1 MKIFWKKR
9 GQTSL
14 MDRSESLSKGA
25 VPSYFPQLSFYLSD
39 NLFMK
44 ASNIKTVGILTS
56 GGDAPGLN
64 AAIRALCIAGKN
76 KYGMKFIGVR
86 NGYRGLIDGDCFK
99 MDDIDLSGLINQ
111 GGTILGTSRVKP
123 FKNPVEDP
131 KTGLLPVEGIK
142 QTFKKYKLD
151 ALVCL
156 GGNGT
161 NTTASLL
168 SQEGF
173 NVIGLP
179 KTIDNDIVGTDETF
193 GFRTAID
200 VATNGIEAIRT
211 TARSHHRVMV
221 VEIMGHKV
229 GWLGLYAGVAGNAD
243 AILLPEIPYDIKKLG
258 KFIKARKDAGHEYS
272 IIACSEGALD
282 INESKLSKKEFK
294 KSREAMTQSIG
305 FRVAKELEAETGL
318 ETRTSVLGYLQ
329 RGGNPNPYDI
339 VLATKIGAAA
349 ADFLAEKRFGNLV
362 AVKGGNI
369 VATPLSEV
377 AGVVKPIPMDEPLL
391 ETARNLGICFG
402 D

>member
-1 MKIFWKKR
+1 MFCEPTLNFTQLFFDNKNMK
-9 GQTSL
+9 
-14 MDRSESLSKGA
+14 E
-25 VPSYFPQLSFYLSD
+25 
-39 NLFMK
+39 
-44 ASNIKTVGILTS
+44 NIKTIGILTS

-76 KYGMKFIGVR
+76 KYGMKFVGVR

-99 MDDIDLSGLINQ
+99 MDNMDFDSMINM
-111 GGTILGTSRVKP
+111 GGTVLGTSRVKP
-123 FKNPVEDP
+123 FKNPVPDP
-131 KTGLLPVEGIK
+131 KTGLLPIDGIK
-142 QTFKKYKLD
+142 QTFKKFKLD

-168 SQEGF
+168 SDEGF

-211 TARSHHRVMV
+211 TARSHSRVMV

-229 GWLGLYAGVAGNAD
+229 GWLGLYAGIAGNAD
-243 AILLPEIPYDIKKLG
+243 VILLPEIPYDIKKLG
-258 KFIKARKDAGHEYS
+258 KFIKARKAAGHNYS
-272 IIACSEGALD
+272 IIACSEGALN
-282 INESKLSKKEFK
+282 IEESKLSKKEFK

-305 FRVAKELEAETGL
+305 YRVAKELEAETGL

-329 RGGNPNPYDI
+329 RGGEPSPYDMI
-339 VLATKIGAAA
+339 LATKIGAAA
-349 ADFLAEKRFGNLV
+349 ADFLAQKKFGNLV
-362 AVKGGNI
+362 AVKGGEI
-369 VATPLSEV
+369 TATPLSTV
-377 AGVVKPIPMDEPLL
+377 AGVVKPILANDPMLQ
-391 ETARNLGICFG
+391 TARNLGICLG

>member
-1 MKIFWKKR
+1 MFYEPTLNFNQLFFDNKNMK
-9 GQTSL
+9 
-14 MDRSESLSKGA
+14 E
-25 VPSYFPQLSFYLSD
+25 
-39 NLFMK
+39 
-44 ASNIKTVGILTS
+44 NIKTIGILTS

-76 KYGMKFIGVR
+76 KYGMKFVGVR

-99 MDDIDLSGLINQ
+99 MDNMDFDSMINM
-111 GGTILGTSRVKP
+111 GGTVLGTSRVKP
-123 FKNPVEDP
+123 FKNPVPDP
-131 KTGLLPVEGIK
+131 KIGLLQIDGIK
-142 QTFKKYKLD
+142 QTFKKFKLD

-168 SQEGF
+168 SDEGF

-211 TARSHHRVMV
+211 TARSHSRVMV

-229 GWLGLYAGVAGNAD
+229 GWLGLYAGIAGNAD

-258 KFIKARKDAGHEYS
+258 KFIKARKAAGHNYS
-272 IIACSEGALD
+272 IIACSEGALN
-282 INESKLSKKEFK
+282 IEESKLSKKEFK

-305 FRVAKELEAETGL
+305 YRVAKELEAETGL

-329 RGGNPNPYDI
+329 RGGEPSPYDMI
-339 VLATKIGAAA
+339 LATKIGAAA
-349 ADFLAEKRFGNLV
+349 ADFLAQKKFGNLV
-362 AVKGGNI
+362 AVKGGEI
-369 VATPLSEV
+369 TATPLSTV
-377 AGVVKPIPMDEPLL
+377 AGVVKPIPANDPMLQ
-391 ETARNLGICFG
+391 TARNLGICLG

>member
-1 MKIFWKKR
+1 MFCEPTLNFNQLLFDNKNMK
-9 GQTSL
+9 
-14 MDRSESLSKGA
+14 E
-25 VPSYFPQLSFYLSD
+25 
-39 NLFMK
+39 
-44 ASNIKTVGILTS
+44 NIKTIGILTS

-76 KYGMKFIGVR
+76 KYGMKFVGIR

-99 MDDIDLSGLINQ
+99 MDNMDFDSMINM
-111 GGTILGTSRVKP
+111 GGTVLGTSRVKP
-123 FKNPVEDP
+123 FKNPVPDP
-131 KTGLLPVEGIK
+131 KTGLLPIDGIK
-142 QTFKKYKLD
+142 QTFKKFKLD

-168 SQEGF
+168 SDEGF

-211 TARSHHRVMV
+211 TARSHSRVMV

-229 GWLGLYAGVAGNAD
+229 GWLGLYAGIAGNAD

-258 KFIKARKDAGHEYS
+258 KFIKARKAAGHNYS
-272 IIACSEGALD
+272 IIACSEGALN
-282 INESKLSKKEFK
+282 IEESKLSKKEFK

-305 FRVAKELEAETGL
+305 YRVAKELEAETGL

-329 RGGNPNPYDI
+329 RGGEPSPYDMI
-339 VLATKIGAAA
+339 LATKIGAAA
-349 ADFLAEKRFGNLV
+349 ADFLAQKKFGNLV
-362 AVKGGNI
+362 AVKGGEI
-369 VATPLSEV
+369 TATPLSTV
-377 AGVVKPIPMDEPLL
+377 AGVVKPIPANDPMLQ
-391 ETARNLGICFG
+391 TARNLGICLG

>member
-1 MKIFWKKR
+1 MFYEPTLNFNQLFFDNKNMK
-9 GQTSL
+9 
-14 MDRSESLSKGA
+14 E
-25 VPSYFPQLSFYLSD
+25 
-39 NLFMK
+39 
-44 ASNIKTVGILTS
+44 NIKTIGILTS

-76 KYGMKFIGVR
+76 KYGMKFVGVR
-86 NGYRGLIDGDCFK
+86 NGYRGLIDGDCYK
-99 MDDIDLSGLINQ
+99 MDNMDFDSMINM
-111 GGTILGTSRVKP
+111 GGTVLGTSRVKP
-123 FKNPVEDP
+123 FKNPVPDP
-131 KTGLLPVEGIK
+131 KTGLLPIDGIK
-142 QTFKKYKLD
+142 QTFKKFKLD

-168 SQEGF
+168 SDEGF

-211 TARSHHRVMV
+211 TARSHSRVMV

-229 GWLGLYAGVAGNAD
+229 GWLGLYAGIAGNAD

-258 KFIKARKDAGHEYS
+258 KFIKARKAAGHNYS
-272 IIACSEGALD
+272 IIACSEGALN
-282 INESKLSKKEFK
+282 IEESKLSKKEFK

-305 FRVAKELEAETGL
+305 YRVAKELEAETGL

-329 RGGNPNPYDI
+329 RGGEPSPYDMI
-339 VLATKIGAAA
+339 LATKIGAAA
-349 ADFLAEKRFGNLV
+349 ADFLAQKKFGNLV
-362 AVKGGNI
+362 AVKGGEI
-369 VATPLSEV
+369 TATPLSTV
-377 AGVVKPIPMDEPLL
+377 AGVVKPIPANDPMLQ
-391 ETARNLGICFG
+391 TARNLGICLG

>member
-1 MKIFWKKR
+1 MFYEPTLNFNQLFFDNKNMK
-9 GQTSL
+9 
-14 MDRSESLSKGA
+14 E
-25 VPSYFPQLSFYLSD
+25 
-39 NLFMK
+39 
-44 ASNIKTVGILTS
+44 NIKTIGILPS

-76 KYGMKFIGVR
+76 KYGMKFVGVR

-99 MDDIDLSGLINQ
+99 MDNMDFDSMINM
-111 GGTILGTSRVKP
+111 GGTVLGTSRVKP
-123 FKNPVEDP
+123 FKNPVPDP
-131 KTGLLPVEGIK
+131 KTGLLPIDGIK
-142 QTFKKYKLD
+142 QTFKKFKLD

-168 SQEGF
+168 SDEGF

-211 TARSHHRVMV
+211 TARSHSRVMV

-229 GWLGLYAGVAGNAD
+229 GWLGLYAGIAGNAD

-258 KFIKARKDAGHEYS
+258 KFIKARKAAGHNYS
-272 IIACSEGALD
+272 IIACSEGALN
-282 INESKLSKKEFK
+282 IEESKLSKKEFK

-305 FRVAKELEAETGL
+305 YRVAKELEAETGL

-329 RGGNPNPYDI
+329 RGGEPSPYDMI
-339 VLATKIGAAA
+339 LATKIGAAA
-349 ADFLAEKRFGNLV
+349 ADFLAQKKFGNLV
-362 AVKGGNI
+362 AVKGGEI
-369 VATPLSEV
+369 TATPLSTV
-377 AGVVKPIPMDEPLL
+377 AGVVKPIPANDPMLQ
-391 ETARNLGICFG
+391 TARNLGICLG

>member
-1 MKIFWKKR
+1 MA
-9 GQTSL
+9 
-14 MDRSESLSKGA
+14 SK
-25 VPSYFPQLSFYLSD
+25 
-39 NLFMK
+39 
-44 ASNIKTVGILTS
+44 NIKTIGILTS

-64 AAIRALCIAGKN
+64 AAIRSLCIVGKN
-76 KYGMKFIGVR
+76 KYDMKFVGVR

-99 MDDIDLSGLINQ
+99 MDNFDFSNLANL

-123 FKNPVEDP
+123 FKNPIADP
-131 KTGLLPVEGIK
+131 KTGLLPIEGIF
-142 QTFKKYKLD
+142 QTFKNFKLD

-161 NTTASLL
+161 NSTASLL
-168 SQEGF
+168 YNEGF

-200 VATNGIEAIRT
+200 VATNGIETIKT
-211 TARSHHRVMV
+211 TAKSHSRVMV

-229 GWLGLYAGVAGNAD
+229 GWLGLYAGIAGNAD

-258 KFIKARKDAGHEYS
+258 KFIKDRKNSGHNYS
-272 IIACSEGALD
+272 IIACSEGA
-282 INESKLSKKEFK
+282 INLEEAKMSKKEFK
-294 KSREAMTQSIG
+294 KARESMTQSVG
-305 FRVAKELEAETGL
+305 FRVAKELEAETGI

-329 RGGNPNPYDI
+329 RGGNPSPYDI
-339 VLATKIGAAA
+339 ILATKIGAAA

-369 VATPLSEV
+369 CATPLKEV
-377 AGVVKPIPMDEPLL
+377 AGVVKTIPQDDIMLQ
-391 ETARNLGICFG
+391 TARNLGICFG

>member
-1 MKIFWKKR
+1 MK
-9 GQTSL
+9 
-14 MDRSESLSKGA
+14 E
-25 VPSYFPQLSFYLSD
+25 
-39 NLFMK
+39 
-44 ASNIKTVGILTS
+44 NIKTIGILTS

-76 KYGMKFIGVR
+76 KYNMKFVGIR

-99 MDDIDLSGLINQ
+99 MDDMDFAGMINM

-123 FKNPVEDP
+123 FKNPTPDP

-168 SQEGF
+168 SEEGF

-193 GFRTAID
+193 GFHTAID

-211 TARSHHRVMV
+211 TAKSHSRVMV

-229 GWLGLYAGVAGNAD
+229 GWLGLYAGIAGNAD

-258 KFIKARKDAGHEYS
+258 KFIKARKAAGHNYS
-272 IIACSEGALD
+272 IIACSEGALN
-282 INESKLSKKEFK
+282 IEESKLSKKEFK
-294 KSREAMTQSIG
+294 KSREAMSQSIG
-305 FRVAKELEAETGL
+305 YRVAKELEAETGL

-329 RGGNPNPYDI
+329 RGGEPSPYDMI
-339 VLATKIGAAA
+339 LATKIGAAA
-349 ADFLAEKRFGNLV
+349 ADFLAEKKFGNLV
-362 AVKGGNI
+362 AVKGGQI
-369 VATPLSEV
+369 VATPLSTV
-377 AGVVKPIPMDEPLL
+377 AGVVKPIPANDPMLQ
-391 ETARNLGICFG
+391 TARNLGICLG

>member
-1 MKIFWKKR
+1 MFCEPTLNFTQLFFDNKNMK
-9 GQTSL
+9 
-14 MDRSESLSKGA
+14 E
-25 VPSYFPQLSFYLSD
+25 
-39 NLFMK
+39 
-44 ASNIKTVGILTS
+44 NIKTIGILTS

-76 KYGMKFIGVR
+76 KYGMKFVGVR

-99 MDDIDLSGLINQ
+99 MDNMDFDSMINM
-111 GGTILGTSRVKP
+111 GGTVLGTSRVKP
-123 FKNPVEDP
+123 FKNPVPDP
-131 KTGLLPVEGIK
+131 KTGLLPVDGIK
-142 QTFKKYKLD
+142 QTFKKFKLD

-168 SQEGF
+168 SDEGF

-211 TARSHHRVMV
+211 TARSHSRVMV

-229 GWLGLYAGVAGNAD
+229 GWLGLYAGIAGNAD

-258 KFIKARKDAGHEYS
+258 KFIKARKAAGHNYS
-272 IIACSEGALD
+272 IIACSEGALN
-282 INESKLSKKEFK
+282 IEESKLSKKEFK

-305 FRVAKELEAETGL
+305 YRVAKELEAETGL

-329 RGGNPNPYDI
+329 RGGEPSPYDMI
-339 VLATKIGAAA
+339 LATKIGAAA
-349 ADFLAEKRFGNLV
+349 ADFLAQKKFGNLV
-362 AVKGGNI
+362 AVKGGEI
-369 VATPLSEV
+369 TATPLSTV
-377 AGVVKPIPMDEPLL
+377 AGVVKPIPANDPMLQ
-391 ETARNLGICFG
+391 TARNLGICFG